1 VLLCFPH
8 QIAAGGAAPSRWRR
22 RRGRRRSS
30 VPVEGGGRVTLGEEE
45 LWAVRRVR
53 RVPHLQPAGA
63 DPRSPRCLPVRNH
76 LIKSVIER
84 F

>member
-1 VLLCFPH
+1 
-8 QIAAGGAAPSRWRR
+8 
-22 RRGRRRSS
+22 
-30 VPVEGGGRVTLGEEE
+30 VTLGEEE